1 MDERMEYQIDFKQ
14 VFTLLLRRV
23 PVLVAFM
30 LVFGVAAFIYSSFFA
45 TPIYQATASF
55 HVNNQQGL
63 SSSTKVQGSDITTA
77 RMLVNSYINMIHTDL
92 VMDEV
97 ANAANSSGIGYTP
110 NQIKRMVSATDM
122 DDEAPLFMIAV
133 NNPNPEVAQL
143 IANLIADI
151 APGLIQGIVKGSEAV
166 IVDHAKLP
174 EYPVSPNVRRTTL
187 IGIIIGFILGTV
199 LVLIIE
205 ALDTRIK
212 TSDYLAQKY
221 EGVPILGIIP
231 NISTGS
237 VKKQETKERGTAQ

>member
-1 MDERMEYQIDFKQ
+1 MDGQTEYQIDLKQ
-14 VFTLLLRRV
+14 ILTLLLRRS
-23 PVLVAFM
+23 PVIVAFM
-30 LVFGVAAFIYSSFFA
+30 LILGLAAFIYSSFFA

-63 SSSTKVQGSDITTA
+63 SSSTKVQGPDITTA

-97 ANAANSSGIGYTP
+97 ANAANASGVGYTS
-110 NQIKRMVSATDM
+110 NQIKRMVAATDM

-133 NNPNPEVAQL
+133 NNPDPEVAQL
-143 IANLIADI
+143 IANIIADV

-166 IVDHAKLP
+166 IVDRAKLP

-187 IGIIIGFILGTV
+187 IGLIIGFILGAV
-199 LVLIIE
+199 LVLARE

-212 TSDYLAQKY
+212 TGEYLSQKY
-221 EGVPILGIIP
+221 GDVPILGVIP

-237 VKKQETKERGTAQ
+237 ARKQETKERGTAQ